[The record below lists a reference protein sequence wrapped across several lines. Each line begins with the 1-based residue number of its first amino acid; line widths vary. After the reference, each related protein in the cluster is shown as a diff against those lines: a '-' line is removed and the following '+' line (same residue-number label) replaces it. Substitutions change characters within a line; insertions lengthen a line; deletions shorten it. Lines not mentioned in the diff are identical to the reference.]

1 MGTKGPDFLV
11 IGAQR
16 SGTTWLHRVLG
27 QHPALWLPPVKELHY
42 FDRLDIKRTIL
53 EPNERR
59 RVGVKR
65 LLSLDPWLIS
75 YWLQARNDDWYASLF
90 RAAKARGLVAGEI
103 TPAYA
108 TLDEKVLA
116 RIKRMNDR
124 IKLIFVMRD
133 PVERTWSAVANAAK
147 KGADA
152 STVEKSI
159 KCARESE
166 AVARSAYADT
176 IKRLESVFSSIQ
188 IHYSFFEDLRD
199 RPETLSAELFS
210 FLGVD
215 PNEAGRAQ
223 LPKAVNVA
231 AGSRPVPVEFSRA
244 MAGDYLPMVSDL
256 CQRFDGPPHAW
267 RTRYETLLSGGS
279 G

>member
-1 MGTKGPDFLV
+1 MSAKGPDFLV

-27 QHPALWLPPVKELHY
+27 QHSALWLPPVKELHY

-53 EPNERR
+53 EPKERR

-75 YWLQARNDDWYASLF
+75 YWLGARNDDWYASLF
-90 RAAKARGLVAGEI
+90 RAAKDRGLIAGEI

-108 TLDEKVLA
+108 TLDETVLA
-116 RIKRMNDR
+116 RIKRINDQIR
-124 IKLIFVMRD
+124 LIFVMRD
-133 PVERTWSAVANAAK
+133 PVERAWSAVNNAAK
-147 KGADA
+147 KGVDA

-159 KCARESE
+159 KRARESG
-166 AVARSAYADT
+166 AATRSAYADT
-176 IKRLESVFSSIQ
+176 IKRLETVFSPGQ

-199 RPETLSAELFS
+199 RPGALTAELFS
-210 FLGVD
+210 FLGAD
-215 PNEAGRAQ
+215 PGEAARVQ

-231 AGSRPVPVEFSRA
+231 AGSKPIPIEFSRV
-244 MAGDYLPMVSDL
+244 MASDYLPMVGDL
-256 CQRFDGPPHAW
+256 CRRFDGPPHAW
-267 RTRYETLLSGGS
+267 RTRYEALLNGGS